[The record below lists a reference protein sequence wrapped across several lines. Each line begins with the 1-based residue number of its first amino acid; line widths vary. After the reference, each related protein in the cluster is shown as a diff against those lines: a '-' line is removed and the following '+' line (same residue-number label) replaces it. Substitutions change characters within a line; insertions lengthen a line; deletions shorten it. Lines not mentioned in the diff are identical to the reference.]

1 MEISAALKR
10 LREARGL
17 TQVEL
22 AARAGLSQGYI
33 AKLEPSNRPGQHKA
47 SHQTNPSLA
56 VLTQLA
62 LGLGITVE
70 HFIRESRRSP

>member
-1 MEISAALKR
+1 MDLGAALKR

-33 AKLEPSNRPGQHKA
+33 AKLEPPNRPDAHK
-47 SHQTNPSLA
+47 SSRQTNPSLA
-56 VLTQLA
+56 VLGQLA
-62 LGLGITVE
+62 EALEVSLE
-70 HFIRESRRSP
+70 QLLREGRRS